1 MTFISCFF
9 SLEALARCTRGNRRG
24 PDTGIC
30 VSSRCKKAVR
40 IQNSKMPTRKVT
52 KRYRNRSSVASVNFR
67 DVVVRFEEWA
77 GREAELG

>member
-24 PDTGIC
+24 PDTGTS
-30 VSSRCKKAVR
+30 VSLRCKKAVR

-67 DVVVRFEEWA
+67 DAVVRFEEWA

>member
-1 MTFISCFF
+1 
-9 SLEALARCTRGNRRG
+9 
-24 PDTGIC
+24 
-30 VSSRCKKAVR
+30 
-40 IQNSKMPTRKVT
+40 MPTRKVT